1 MQSEKKPRKGLTPV
15 ADALAAVLA
24 GAQPLGEETVALWDA
39 HHRTLSRDVASR
51 RTQPPADMSAMDGYA
66 VRFED
71 ARKGARLELIGEA
84 AAGTPFG
91 KTIGAGEAVRIFTG
105 GVVPPG
111 ADHIVI
117 QENTSRDG
125 DVVIVNTDAAMPR
138 HIRAA
143 GVDFREGD
151 VLLKKGARLNDRALS
166 LAASMNHPALPVYR
180 RPKVALLAT
189 GDELVMPGE
198 HAAPGQ
204 IVFSNAYALHA
215 LAVHEGAET
224 INLGLARDT
233 LDDTARAVREAVEA
247 KADILISTGGASVG
261 DHDVVKAALE
271 SEGVE
276 MNFWQIALRPGKPM
290 MSGHLGAM
298 RVIGVPG
305 NPVSS
310 YVCTFIFGV
319 PLIRALSGRSDI
331 HHVME
336 SAILSHDLPEND
348 HRQEYL
354 RARLTVRDDG
364 LEAVSSV
371 GQQDSSLLGNLA
383 AADALIVRPPNA
395 PAAKAG
401 ERVEVLRLP
410 G

>member
-1 MQSEKKPRKGLTPV
+1 MQNKKKPLTPV
-15 ADALAAVLA
+15 AEALAAVLA
-24 GAQPLGEETVALWDA
+24 GAQPLGEESVTLWDA
-39 HHRTLSRDVASR
+39 HHRTLSRDVVSL

-66 VRFED
+66 VRFDDAKKD
-71 ARKGARLELIGEA
+71 ARLKLIGEA
-84 AAGTPFG
+84 AAGTPFTRTL
-91 KTIGAGEAVRIFTG
+91 KAGEAVRIFTG

-117 QENTSRDG
+117 QENTARDG
-125 DVVIVNTDAAMPR
+125 DTVIVNVDAAMPR

-151 VLLKKGARLNDRALS
+151 ILLRKGTRLTDRALS
-166 LAASMNHPALPVYR
+166 LAASMNHPTLHVYR

-198 HAAPGQ
+198 HAGPGQ

-215 LAVHEGAET
+215 LAEHEGAET
-224 INLGLARDT
+224 IDLGLARDT
-233 LDDTARAVREAVEA
+233 LQDTARAIRKAVEA

-261 DHDVVKAALE
+261 DHDVVKSALE

-276 MNFWQIALRPGKPM
+276 MAFWQIALRPGKPM
-290 MSGHLGAM
+290 MNGHLGPM

-331 HHVME
+331 HHIMA
-336 SAILSHDLPEND
+336 SAILNHDLPEND

-354 RARLTVRDDG
+354 RARLAVRDDG
-364 LEAVSSV
+364 LETVSSA
-371 GQQDSSLLGNLA
+371 GAQDSSLLGNLA
-383 AADALIVRPPNA
+383 AANALIVRPPHA

-401 ERVEVLRLP
+401 ERCQVLRLP
-410 G
+410 A

>member
-1 MQSEKKPRKGLTPV
+1 MLDKNKPRKALTPV

-24 GAQPLGEETVALWDA
+24 GAQALPEETVALWDA
-39 HHRTLSRDVASR
+39 HHRTLSRDIAAL

-66 VRFED
+66 VRFSD
-71 ARKGARLELIGEA
+71 ARKDARLTIVGEA
-84 AAGTPFG
+84 AAGSPAD
-91 KTIGAGEAVRIFTG
+91 KTLGAGEAVRIFTG

-117 QENTSRDG
+117 QENTTRDN
-125 DVVIVNTDAAMPR
+125 DIVVINADAAMPR
-138 HIRAA
+138 HIRPA

-151 VLLKKGARLNDRALS
+151 VLLKKGTRLTDRALS
-166 LAASMNHPALPVYR
+166 LAASMNHPTLPVHR

-204 IVFSNAYALHA
+204 IVFSNAYALRA
-215 LAVHEGAET
+215 LAESEGAQI

-233 LDDTARAVREAVEA
+233 LEDTARAVRQAVDA
-247 KADILISTGGASVG
+247 RADILISTGGASVG
-261 DHDVVKAALE
+261 DHDVVKRAFEA
-271 SEGVE
+271 EGVE
-276 MNFWQIALRPGKPM
+276 MAFWQIALRPGKPM
-290 MSGHLGAM
+290 MNGHLGAM

-319 PLIRALSGRSDI
+319 PLIRALSGRSDV

-336 SAILSHDLPEND
+336 SAILLHDLPEND

-364 LEAVSSV
+364 LEVVSSV

-383 AADALIVRPPNA
+383 AANALIVRVPNA

-401 ERVEVLRLP
+401 ERCDVLRLP

>member
-1 MQSEKKPRKGLTPV
+1 MKSDRPRKTLTPV

-24 GAQPLGEETVALWDA
+24 GAQPLGEETADLWSA
-39 HHRTLSRDVASR
+39 HHRTLSRDVPAA

-66 VRFED
+66 VRFDDAKKD
-71 ARKGARLELIGEA
+71 ARLTVIGEA
-84 AAGTPFG
+84 AAGAPFG
-91 KTIGAGEAVRIFTG
+91 KTLNDGEAVRIFTG

-111 ADHIVI
+111 ANHIVI
-117 QENTSRDG
+117 QENVTRDG
-125 DVVIVNTDAAMPR
+125 DTIVVNVDAATPR
-138 HIRAA
+138 HIRHA
-143 GVDFREGD
+143 GIDFREGD
-151 VLLKKGARLNDRALS
+151 VLLKKGTRLNDRALS

-198 HAAPGQ
+198 KAAPGQ
-204 IVFSNAYALHA
+204 IVFSNAYALRA
-215 LAVHEGAET
+215 LAESEGAQT
-224 INLGLARDT
+224 IDLGLARDT
-233 LDDTARAVREAVEA
+233 VEDTARAIRKAVAA

-261 DHDVVKAALE
+261 DHDVVKRALE

-276 MNFWQIALRPGKPM
+276 MTFWQIALRPGKPM
-290 MSGHLGAM
+290 MNGHLGPM

-310 YVCTFIFGV
+310 YVCTYIFGV
-319 PLIRALSGRSDI
+319 PLIRALSGRSEI
-331 HHVME
+331 HHVMG
-336 SAILSHDLPEND
+336 SAILAHDLPGND

-354 RARLTVRDDG
+354 RARLAVREDG
-364 LEAVSSV
+364 LETVAVI
-371 GQQDSSLLGNLA
+371 GNQDSSLLGNLA
-383 AADALIVRPPNA
+383 AANALIVRAPDA

-401 ERVEVLRLP
+401 ERCDVLRLP